1 MAGKPT
7 WRKGVDGVDGV
18 LGPAAETVV
27 HHDAF
32 GLTLAV
38 VARVRREV
46 TAQAERLSRQAL
58 HALNLPAGSD
68 INRLLRSI
76 ASVEREVRELSKRV
90 EKLDQ

>member
-1 MAGKPT
+1 
-7 WRKGVDGVDGV
+7 VDGVDGV
-18 LGPAAETVV
+18 LSPVAENVV
-27 HHDAF
+27 HHDLF

-38 VARVRREV
+38 FTRTRREV
-46 TAQAERLSRQAL
+46 TAATERLSRQAL

-90 EKLDQ
+90 ENLDH